1 MNYTEFIIVAAI
13 AIFFIALWLDAR
25 AKGDAQ
31 QYKSA
36 LDEKINFLRNSM
48 DGALARI
55 SKLEG
60 SLNVVNEK
68 PENGQ
73 EETASSEPALSMD
86 AVCAALRYNG
96 FSPEIRNESEPHV
109 VNFNINDTSFRIDT
123 SHLPLLN
130 LELGYSLD
138 PAEEDAEL
146 MRRAAAGI
154 TAAIF
159 IGKVSVYGDAQ
170 AVVFSA
176 EWLCDSYSQLCDR
189 FNKYLEIVCEAH
201 KRFFENY
208 NNMREEKRK
217 AEEDLASRP
226 FPMSEGN
233 NAGTKNFS

>member
-1 MNYTEFIIVAAI
+1 MDFFTLLIVAAI

-25 AKGDAQ
+25 ARGFAQ

-36 LDEKINFLRNSM
+36 LDDKINCLRNSM

-55 SKLEG
+55 TKLEK
-60 SLNVVNEK
+60 SLNVVDVR
-68 PENGQ
+68 PENGL
-73 EETASSEPALSMD
+73 EETESSEPALSTD
-86 AVCAALRYNG
+86 AVCAALRHNG
-96 FSPEIRNESEPHV
+96 FSPEIRDESEPHV
-109 VNFNINDTSFRIDT
+109 VSFNINDTLFRIDT

-154 TAAIF
+154 TAGIF
-159 IGKVSVYGDAQ
+159 IAKVSVYGDAQ

-176 EWLCDSYSQLCDR
+176 EWLCDSYEQLCDR

-201 KRFFENY
+201 KRFFETY

-217 AEEDLASRP
+217 TEENQASGP
-226 FPMSEGN
+226 LPMSEGN
-233 NAGTKNFS
+233 NAGTKILS

>member
-1 MNYTEFIIVAAI
+1 
-13 AIFFIALWLDAR
+13 
-25 AKGDAQ
+25 
-31 QYKSA
+31 
-36 LDEKINFLRNSM
+36 
-48 DGALARI
+48 
-55 SKLEG
+55 
-60 SLNVVNEK
+60 
-68 PENGQ
+68 
-73 EETASSEPALSMD
+73 
-86 AVCAALRYNG
+86 
-96 FSPEIRNESEPHV
+96 
-109 VNFNINDTSFRIDT
+109 VNFNINDTSFRINT

-217 AEEDLASRP
+217 TEEDLASRP